1 MTSTYT
7 PPTAKEL
14 AKLSPAEFA
23 VEWALAD
30 DHGAHLAPR
39 TSADYCS
46 LWDAYPERLRRYK
59 PAPEWIEF
67 LRLPEGW
74 GIPAEPLAER
84 EQERI
89 VLALVTDD
97 RFRRAVAAVLAA
109 EGGAI

>member
-59 PAPEWIEF
+59 PAPEWVEF
-67 LRLPEGW
+67 LRLPSNW
-74 GIPAEPLAER
+74 GRPPESLPLAT
-84 EQERI
+84 QEDF
-89 VLALVTDD
+89 VTTLANHDA
-97 RFRRAVAAVLAA
+97 FRRAVVAVLLA
-109 EGGAI
+109 EGGAA